1 MVPHWFILYRGRPP
15 EGGHGVLALELLFQL
30 LKEDALRHLSRDLL
44 ILQNLIEC
52 PANDFVAFARSG
64 FQPPAVDD
72 LDSPASIFYEM
83 PRLQRLCDQCH
94 TRSAQSQHIGQPFLA
109 ERDDVILTLLTQKQ

>member
-1 MVPHWFILYRGRPP
+1 MAFWPANCFFRSS
-15 EGGHGVLALELLFQL
+15 
-30 LKEDALRHLSRDLL
+30 KNDALRHLSRDLL

-52 PANDFVAFARSG
+52 PANDFVAFARSS

-83 PRLQRLCDQCH
+83 PRLQRLCD
-94 TRSAQSQHIGQPFLA
+94 
-109 ERDDVILTLLTQKQ
+109 

>member
-1 MVPHWFILYRGRPP
+1 MAVLLCRCLAGRLIVVSFIIYRGRPP
-15 EGGHGVLALELLFQL
+15 EGGERRSGRRTAFSAPQRM
-30 LKEDALRHLSRDLL
+30 LRHLSHDLL

-72 LDSPASIFYEM
+72 LE
-83 PRLQRLCDQCH
+83 
-94 TRSAQSQHIGQPFLA
+94 LA
-109 ERDDVILTLLTQKQ
+109 RVDIL